1 MSVCTVLKRF
11 PSREVCLK
19 RAPFTLVSVWQVA
32 NKERELQQAL
42 QKQEK
47 YQQAVQELTAKME
60 RAQISL
66 ARTPASVAADIDT
79 QLKDYKVSVLAEK
92 K

>member
-1 MSVCTVLKRF
+1 MFFCIF
-11 PSREVCLK
+11 
-19 RAPFTLVSVWQVA
+19 QVV

-79 QLKDYKVSVLAEK
+79 QLKDYKVSSEVCFFSFFPPNV
-92 K
+92 

>member
-1 MSVCTVLKRF
+1 MGFFCIF
-11 PSREVCLK
+11 
-19 RAPFTLVSVWQVA
+19 QVV

-79 QLKDYKVSVLAEK
+79 QLKDYKVSSEVVFFSFFSPNV
-92 K
+92 

>member
-1 MSVCTVLKRF
+1 MFFCIF
-11 PSREVCLK
+11 
-19 RAPFTLVSVWQVA
+19 QVV

-79 QLKDYKVSVLAEK
+79 QLKDYKVSSEVFF
-92 K
+92 

>member
-1 MSVCTVLKRF
+1 MFFCIF
-11 PSREVCLK
+11 
-19 RAPFTLVSVWQVA
+19 QVV

-79 QLKDYKVSVLAEK
+79 QLKDYKVSSEVVFFSFFSPNV
-92 K
+92 

>member
-1 MSVCTVLKRF
+1 MFFCIF
-11 PSREVCLK
+11 
-19 RAPFTLVSVWQVA
+19 QVV

-79 QLKDYKVSVLAEK
+79 QLKDYKVSSEVFFFSFFSPNV
-92 K
+92 